1 MDPVLGCSLSTT
13 QRRPDLVLLF
23 LCSCNNVLFTA
34 LPGHTVG
41 LRVDPCHCMP
51 VFSPT
56 QSLCFC
62 PSLPVCFF
70 SLPVSLSFPHASV
83 RSSVVEDP
91 SPVSENKAPLVGP
104 PSGQGPVPLSVICW
118 YRVQSLSFSE
128 SCRSLEVKEPGRQE
142 RPCVCVYLNCTVGR
156 KVLCRNNNG
165 IEVAVVPH
173 IVQISDKLIGFTEIC
188 DLSAK
193 S

>member
-1 MDPVLGCSLSTT
+1 MCQMSSAHTNRTDPVLGPSTT
-13 QRRPDLVLLF
+13 QLCPDLVLLF
-23 LCSCNNVLFTA
+23 LCSCNKVLFTA
-34 LPGHTVG
+34 LPGHTVTS
-41 LRVDPCHCMP
+41 LRVFSLPLHAC
-51 VFSPT
+51 VSPT

-70 SLPVSLSFPHASV
+70 LSLSLSLSFPHASV

-91 SPVSENKAPLVGP
+91 SPVSGNKAPPVGP

-142 RPCVCVYLNCTVGR
+142 RPCVCVYFTCT
-156 KVLCRNNNG
+156 
-165 IEVAVVPH
+165 
-173 IVQISDKLIGFTEIC
+173 IGNS
-188 DLSAK
+188 SA
-193 S
+193 SFCTDQ

>member
-1 MDPVLGCSLSTT
+1 MS
-13 QRRPDLVLLF
+13 DLVLLF

-34 LPGHTVG
+34 LPGNTVG
-41 LRVDPCHCMP
+41 LCLSLPLHACV
-51 VFSPT
+51 SPT

-62 PSLPVCFF
+62 PSLPVCF
-70 SLPVSLSFPHASV
+70 SLSVSLSFPYASV

-91 SPVSENKAPLVGP
+91 SPVSGNKAPLVGS

-142 RPCVCVYLNCTVGR
+142 RPCVCVYLNCTIGR
-156 KVLCRNNNG
+156 KVTKCFLEKTMKFTLRWC
-165 IEVAVVPH
+165 
-173 IVQISDKLIGFTEIC
+173 LI
-188 DLSAK
+188 
-193 S
+193 